1 MGRGRGWLTVAVCR
15 HLAPLTHNALYGFR
29 RRSTGRVIGMETH
42 FQHTSITE
50 LAQWVSAWARAS
62 VRVGGGGSGSF
73 MRAAE
78 GLVLVRG
85 EGGAALQ
92 LIDPSTNNSTKN
104 SCISGQKTDAEFQ
117 RNTNYARNFS
127 AVAKETHN

>member
-85 EGGAALQ
+85 EGGGGAA
-92 LIDPSTNNSTKN
+92 IDRSVNQQFHEKFMHFRTK
-104 SCISGQKTDAEFQ
+104 D
-117 RNTNYARNFS
+117 RR
-127 AVAKETHN
+127 